1 MRVEIFHIKYPET
14 AKGRSSWSK
23 RYGLNAL
30 YSTSK
35 NRWERTSDKDFWHT
49 LVMLELNRCRIK
61 RAEFTAPA
69 RITFLWDDGLDI
81 DNHAYMGKMIVDAL
95 KGYLLHDDSRK
106 WLVEVRHRFHDE
118 KRITVIVEEVAGR

>member
-1 MRVEIFHIKYPET
+1 MRKEIFHIDYP
-14 AKGRSSWSK
+14 KGPQGRKEWSR

-30 YSTSK
+30 YATKHWAERKKDSDHWHLMVRAVLTSQ
-35 NRWERTSDKDFWHT
+35 
-49 LVMLELNRCRIK
+49 RIK

-106 WLVEVRHRFHDE
+106 WLAEVRHRFHDG
-118 KRITVIVEEVAGR
+118 KRITVVVEEAGE